1 MSEQKSSGTATHAV
15 VEVPRPDADAR
26 TPVARTEYGEV
37 GGFLE
42 GSVATWRGIPYGA
55 PVTGTRRFR
64 PPSPPARWVGV
75 RPCTTYGDV
84 APQTMG
90 TMVPVDSDLRMGEDC
105 LWLNVWAPRGALRED
120 GEPRPVMVW
129 LHGGA
134 YCLGTAAQG
143 VYDGRRLA
151 EAGDVVVVG
160 VNYRLGAL
168 GFLDLSSLFHG
179 FSPNLG
185 LHDQIA
191 ALEWVRDN
199 IAAFGGDPGN
209 VTLFGESSG
218 AGCVTALL
226 TSPRSAGLFHQAIA
240 QSPPATTVFGQ
251 QRASVVARRFM
262 ELLELPSSRALE
274 LIDMPIDRII
284 RAAGVLLDEV
294 PLKEP
299 GRLAAAPV
307 VDGDLLPAYPVDR
320 FQRGRSHR
328 VPLIIGTNKDEASLF
343 RVFRSPIM
351 PVTPE
356 AVNLML
362 EDVAASHPHMSAE
375 RIAEITSAY
384 PDLAKTRGAL
394 AMSTDAAFRMP
405 AHWVADGHAQHSP
418 TWAYRFDHA
427 TPMLRAARVGA
438 GHATELPYV
447 FGNFGTLNHD
457 PTFWLGGR
465 KAAGE
470 VSGRMMRRWLA
481 FAAHGVPAALDGSKH
496 WTPYRP
502 GTRATLLID
511 AVDRVV
517 DDPDA
522 DLHTAWGDQAV
533 GFS

>member
-1 MSEQKSSGTATHAV
+1 MSAQFFETA
-15 VEVPRPDADAR
+15 PGPDDLAEPIVR
-26 TPVARTEYGEV
+26 T
-37 GGFLE
+37 
-42 GSVATWRGIPYGA
+42 S
-55 PVTGTRRFR
+55 
-64 PPSPPARWVGV
+64 
-75 RPCTTYGDV
+75 YGDV
-84 APQTMG
+84 RGMRQGSVRVWRSIPYAAAPTGTARFAPPQPPPPWAGVRDCTTFGQIAPQTMG
-90 TMVPVDSDLRMGEDC
+90 NMVPVDSHLKIGEDC
-105 LWLNVWAPRGALRED
+105 LWLNVWSPQQAVGGPVRSVDA
-120 GEPRPVMVW
+120 GESRPVMVW

-134 YCLGTAAQG
+134 YCLGTAAQDI
-143 VYDGRRLA
+143 YDGRKLA
-151 EAGDVVVVG
+151 ATGDVVVVG

-168 GFLDLSSLFHG
+168 GFLDLSSLGDDFV
-179 FSPNLG
+179 PNLG

-226 TSPRSAGLFHQAIA
+226 TSPRAAGLFHKAIA

-251 QRASVVARRFM
+251 ERAATVARRFLELM
-262 ELLELPSSRALE
+262 KLPASRAKELLEC
-274 LIDMPIDRII
+274 PIDRIVA
-284 RAAGVLLDEV
+284 AAGVLLDEI

-307 VDGDLLPAYPVDR
+307 VDGDLLPTYPIDR
-320 FQRGRSHR
+320 FQHGRSHQ

-351 PVTPE
+351 PVTPD
-356 AVNLML
+356 AVNAML
-362 EDVAASHPHMSAE
+362 RDVAANHPEMPPE

-384 PDLAKTRGAL
+384 PDLTKTRGAM

-405 AHWVADGHAQHSP
+405 AHWVADAHAQHSP
-418 TWAYRFDHA
+418 TWMYRFDYA

-447 FGNFGTLNHD
+447 FGNFGTFNHD

-465 KAAGE
+465 KVAME

-496 WTPYRP
+496 WPPYRLAAR
-502 GTRATLLID
+502 TTLVID
-511 AVDRVV
+511 TADRVV
-517 DDPDA
+517 DDPDRE
-522 DLHTAWGDQAV
+522 LHSAWGEQAV

>member
-1 MSEQKSSGTATHAV
+1 MTTQFETEPGFEVGDTEPVVHTTWGRVSG
-15 VEVPRPDADAR
+15 RWDG
-26 TPVARTEYGEV
+26 PVAV
-37 GGFLE
+37 
-42 GSVATWRGIPYGA
+42 WRSIPYAAA
-55 PVTGTRRFR
+55 PAGRNRFR
-64 PPSPPARWVGV
+64 PPRPPQPWDGIRE
-75 RPCTTYGDV
+75 CTTFGEI

-90 TMVPVDSDLRMGEDC
+90 NMVPVDSELRMGEDC
-105 LWLNVWAPRGALRED
+105 LWLNVWSPHSSADTGA
-120 GEPRPVMVW
+120 PRPVLVW

-143 VYDGRRLA
+143 IYDGRRLA
-151 EAGDVVVVG
+151 ETGDVVVVTI
-160 VNYRLGAL
+160 NYRLGAL
-168 GFLDLSSLFHG
+168 GFLDLSSLSGDFT
-179 FSPNLG
+179 PNLG

-226 TSPRSAGLFHQAIA
+226 TSPPAAGLFHQAIA

-251 QRASVVARRFM
+251 ERAAGVARRFLELM
-262 ELLELPSSRALE
+262 ELPYSRASELLEC
-274 LIDMPIDRII
+274 PIERIVT
-284 RAAGVLLDEV
+284 AAGVLLDEI

-307 VDGDLLPAYPVDR
+307 VDGDLVPTYPIDR
-320 FQRGRSHR
+320 FQLGRSHR
-328 VPLIIGTNKDEASLF
+328 VPLMIGTNKDEASLF
-343 RVFRSPIM
+343 RVFRSPIL
-351 PVTPE
+351 PVTPD
-356 AVNLML
+356 AVNAML
-362 EDVAASHPHMSAE
+362 RDVAANHPDMSPE

-405 AHWVADGHAQHSP
+405 AHWVADAHAQHSP
-418 TWAYRFDHA
+418 TWMYRFDHA
-427 TPMLRAARVGA
+427 TPMLKAARVGA

-465 KAAGE
+465 KVAME
-470 VSGRMMRRWLA
+470 VSGRMQRRWLA
-481 FAAHGVPAALDGSKH
+481 FATHRVPAALDGSKH
-496 WTPYRP
+496 WPPYRP
-502 GTRATLLID
+502 TTRTTLVID
-511 AVDRVV
+511 NIDRVI
-517 DDPDA
+517 DNPDR
-522 DLHTAWGDQAV
+522 DLHTAWGEQAV

>member
-1 MSEQKSSGTATHAV
+1 MSTGIEQDRAL
-15 VEVPRPDADAR
+15 ADAAA
-26 TPVARTEYGEV
+26 PVVPTTSGRVRGLAEGEIGV
-37 GGFLE
+37 
-42 GSVATWRGIPYGA
+42 WRSIPYGA

-64 PPSPPARWVGV
+64 PPVPPEPWDGV
-75 RPCTTYGDV
+75 RDCVTFSDI

-90 TMVPVDSDLRMGEDC
+90 NMVPVDSDLRMGEDC
-105 LWLNVWAPRGALRED
+105 LWLNVWAPLAPSEA
-120 GEPRPVMVW
+120 PRPVLVW

-134 YCLGTAAQG
+134 YCLGTAAQAI
-143 VYDGRRLA
+143 YDGRRLA
-151 EAGDVVVVG
+151 ETGDVVVVT

-179 FSPNLG
+179 FTPNLG
-185 LHDQIA
+185 LHDQLA
-191 ALEWVRDN
+191 ALGWVRDN

-226 TSPRSAGLFHQAIA
+226 TSPAADGLFHRAIA

-251 QRASVVARRFM
+251 ERAARVARRFL
-262 ELLELPSSRALE
+262 ELLELPPSRALE
-274 LIDMPIDRII
+274 LIDLPIDRVV
-284 RAAGVLLDEV
+284 RAAGILLDEV
-294 PLKEP
+294 PLAEP

-307 VDGDLLPAYPVDR
+307 VDGDLLPGYPIDR
-320 FQRGRSHR
+320 FQQGRSHR

-351 PVTPE
+351 PVTPD
-356 AVNLML
+356 AVNVML
-362 EDVAASHPHMSAE
+362 RDVARSHPDMSPE

-384 PDLAKTRGAL
+384 PDLDKTRGAL

-405 AHWVADGHAQHSP
+405 AHWVADAHAQHSR
-418 TWAYRFDHA
+418 TWAYRFDAA

-447 FGNFGTLNHD
+447 FGNFGTFNHD

-465 KAAGE
+465 KVATE
-470 VSGRMMRRWLA
+470 ISGRMMRRWLA
-481 FAAHGVPAALDGSKH
+481 FATHGVPAAIDGSKH
-496 WTPYRP
+496 WPPYHP
-502 GTRATLLID
+502 STRTTLVID
-511 AVDRVV
+511 TADRVV
-517 DDPDA
+517 DNPDEQ
-522 DLHTAWGDQAV
+522 LFTAWGDQAV

>member
-1 MSEQKSSGTATHAV
+1 MSTRFEIERGW
-15 VEVPRPDADAR
+15 DADGAGPMVQTTSGR
-26 TPVARTEYGEV
+26 VR
-37 GGFLE
+37 GFLD
-42 GSVATWRGIPYGA
+42 GPIATWRGIPYGA

-64 PPSPPARWVGV
+64 PPTPPESWDGV
-75 RPCTTYGDV
+75 RDCLSFG
-84 APQTMG
+84 AISPQTMG
-90 TMVPVDSDLRMGEDC
+90 AMVPVDSDLRMGEDC
-105 LWLNVWAPRGALRED
+105 LWLNVWAPSGSAD
-120 GEPRPVMVW
+120 EPRPVMVW

-134 YCLGTAAQG
+134 YCLGTAAQAI
-143 VYDGRRLA
+143 YDGRKLA
-151 EAGDVVVVG
+151 ETGDVVVVG

-179 FSPNLG
+179 FTPNLG
-185 LHDQIA
+185 LHDQLA

-199 IAAFGGDPGN
+199 IAGFGGDPDN
-209 VTLFGESSG
+209 VTLFGQSSG

-226 TSPRSAGLFHQAIA
+226 TAPRAAGLFHRAIA

-251 QRASVVARRFM
+251 QRAAIVARRYL
-262 ELLELPSSRALE
+262 ELLDMSPTQALD
-274 LIDMPIDRII
+274 LIDLPIQRVVQ
-284 RAAGVLLDEV
+284 AAGVLFDEI

-307 VDGDLLPAYPVDR
+307 VDGDLLPGYPIDL
-320 FQRGRSHR
+320 FQRGRSHH

-343 RVFRSPIM
+343 RLFRSPIM
-351 PVTPE
+351 PVTPD
-356 AVNLML
+356 AVNIML
-362 EDVAASHPHMSAE
+362 RDAAANHPDLSAE

-405 AHWVADGHAQHSP
+405 AHWVADAHAGHSM

-438 GHATELPYV
+438 GHATELPYA

-465 KAAGE
+465 KQATE

-481 FAAHGVPAALDGSKH
+481 FATHGVPAALDGSKH
-496 WTPYRP
+496 WPPYRSS
-502 GTRATLLID
+502 TRTTLVMD
-511 AVDRVV
+511 TVDRVV
-517 DDPDA
+517 DNPDH
-522 DLHTAWGDQAV
+522 DMHTAWGDQAV

>member
-1 MSEQKSSGTATHAV
+1 MSTQFEIEPGWDVDGAEPIVETTSGRV
-15 VEVPRPDADAR
+15 RGFLDG
-26 TPVARTEYGEV
+26 PVA
-37 GGFLE
+37 
-42 GSVATWRGIPYGA
+42 AWRSIPYAA

-64 PPSPPARWVGV
+64 PPTPPEPWDGV
-75 RPCTTYGDV
+75 RDCLTFGAI

-90 TMVPVDSDLRMGEDC
+90 TMVPVDSELRMGEDC
-105 LWLNVWAPRGALRED
+105 LWLNVWAPRARSE
-120 GEPRPVMVW
+120 EPRPVMVW

-134 YCLGTAAQG
+134 YCLGTAAQAI
-143 VYDGRRLA
+143 YDGRRLA

-179 FSPNLG
+179 FTPNLG
-185 LHDQIA
+185 LHDQLA

-199 IAAFGGDPGN
+199 IAGFGGDPDN

-226 TSPRSAGLFHQAIA
+226 TAPRAAGLFHRAIA
-240 QSPPATTVFGQ
+240 QSPPATTVFGPE
-251 QRASVVARRFM
+251 RAAIVARRYL
-262 ELLELPSSRALE
+262 ELLGMSPTQALD
-274 LIDMPIDRII
+274 LIDLPIERVVQ
-284 RAAGVLLDEV
+284 AAGVLLDEI
-294 PLKEP
+294 PLEEP

-307 VDGDLLPAYPVDR
+307 VDGDLLPGYPIDR
-320 FQRGRSHR
+320 FQRGRSHP
-328 VPLIIGTNKDEASLF
+328 VPLIVGTNKDEASLF
-343 RVFRSPIM
+343 RLFRSPIM
-351 PVTPE
+351 PVTPD

-362 EDVAASHPHMSAE
+362 RDVAAGHPGLSAQ

-405 AHWVADGHAQHSP
+405 AHWVADAHAAHSM

-465 KAAGE
+465 KQATE

-481 FAAHGVPAALDGSKH
+481 FARHGVPAALDGSKH
-496 WTPYRP
+496 WPPYRP
-502 GTRATLLID
+502 STRTTLLVD

-517 DDPDA
+517 DDPNR

>member
-1 MSEQKSSGTATHAV
+1 MSTQFETEPSS
-15 VEVPRPDADAR
+15 EVGGAE
-26 TPVARTEYGEV
+26 PVARTTNGRV
-37 GGFLE
+37 RGRWNGP
-42 GSVATWRGIPYGA
+42 VAVWRGIPYAAA
-55 PVTGTRRFR
+55 PAGPDRFR
-64 PPSPPARWVGV
+64 PPSPPQSWDGIRDCA
-75 RPCTTYGDV
+75 TFGDI
-84 APQTMG
+84 APQTRG
-90 TMVPVDSDLRMGEDC
+90 NMVPVDSELRMGEDC
-105 LWLNVWAPRGALRED
+105 LWVNVWASPHATEI

-143 VYDGRRLA
+143 IYDGRKLA
-151 EAGDVVVVG
+151 ETGDVVVVG

-168 GFLDLSSLFHG
+168 GFLDLSSLSEDFT
-179 FSPNLG
+179 PNLG

-226 TSPRSAGLFHQAIA
+226 TSPRSAGLFHKAIA
-240 QSPPATTVFGQ
+240 ESPPATTVFGHE
-251 QRASVVARRFM
+251 RAAGVARRFL
-262 ELLELPSSRALE
+262 ELLELPATRASELLE
-274 LIDMPIDRII
+274 CPIDRIVS
-284 RAAGVLLDEV
+284 AAGVLLDEI

-307 VDGDLLPAYPVDR
+307 VDGDLLPTYPIDR

-351 PVTPE
+351 PVTPD
-356 AVNLML
+356 AVNAML
-362 EDVAASHPHMSAE
+362 RDVAANHPELSHE

-384 PDLAKTRGAL
+384 PDLDKTRGAL

-405 AHWVADGHAQHSP
+405 AHWVADAHAGHSP
-418 TWAYRFDHA
+418 TWMYRFDHA
-427 TPMLRAARVGA
+427 TPMLKAARVGA

-447 FGNFGTLNHD
+447 FGNFGTFNHD

-465 KAAGE
+465 KVATE

-481 FAAHGVPAALDGSKH
+481 FATHGVPAAIDGSKH
-496 WTPYRP
+496 WPPYRP
-502 GTRATLLID
+502 SDRATLLID
-511 AVDRVV
+511 AIDRVI
-517 DDPDA
+517 DNPDR
-522 DLHTAWGDQAV
+522 DLHTVWGEQAV